1 VTTDLIQRARDGG
14 GAIEDGG
21 QRSLCAAELVEV
33 SERFYQWI
41 FLCALTFVGVA
52 TVAALVFLPLRASAS
67 SGGPPASAVAAG
79 VIVLCLTLIVSWRSH
94 QIYRAVRHQ
103 PQLELV
109 PVAIAALLMSVV
121 SPMRN
126 ELWWSACG
134 ILVVVATIV
143 PLRRALLYSV
153 GVLTANLAAHLLA
166 GDLHSTAAV
175 AIVGL
180 WIGLPFWT
188 AMASVI
194 PDRMAAHILRL
205 NTNRRL
211 APAPPVPVRAWTE
224 PDRRADDSRA
234 TPDQD
239 DDTPHVPQPNTTPAP
254 LGTGPLTARQL
265 QVVALLADGHRHRS
279 IAACLSISPDQ
290 VQRHVKNAVDRLGV
304 RSSNELIAVAVA
316 EGLVIPAS
324 AG

>member
-1 VTTDLIQRARDGG
+1 MMTDIIQRARHGG
-14 GAIEDGG
+14 DAIEAVGE
-21 QRSLCAAELVEV
+21 RSLCAAELVEV
-33 SERFYQWI
+33 SERFYLWI
-41 FLCALTFVGVA
+41 FLCALTFVGLA
-52 TVAALVFLPLRASAS
+52 TIAALVFLPLRATAS
-67 SGGPPASAVAAG
+67 SGGPPPSAVVAA
-79 VIVLCLTLIVSWRSH
+79 VIVLCLTVVVIWRSRDV
-94 QIYRAVRHQ
+94 YRAVRRR
-103 PQLELV
+103 PRLELV
-109 PVAIAALLMSVV
+109 PVAMAALLMSVV

-134 ILVVVATIV
+134 VLVVVATIA

-188 AMASVI
+188 ALASVI

-205 NTNRRL
+205 NANRRP
-211 APAPPVPVRAWTE
+211 APAPPVPVSAWTE
-224 PDRRADDSRA
+224 PDPADDSS
-234 TPDQD
+234 TPPDQD
-239 DDTPHVPQPNTTPAP
+239 DDTPHVPRPNTTPAP
-254 LGTGPLTARQL
+254 HGTGPLTARQL
-265 QVVALLADGHRHRS
+265 QVVALLADGHRHQS

-304 RSSNELIAVAVA
+304 RSSNELVAVAVA
-316 EGLVIPAS
+316 ESLVIPTAS
-324 AG
+324 